1 MRCEVRPPLAAT
13 IPSSINPAKKYY
25 ELTILSAKR
34 VEFGVRV
41 AEKAMIAMHTVE
53 PPAKDGVQ
61 VMLNL
66 KRKQLDV
73 LFSLRIPMDDKMRK
87 FRFSLP
93 ISLISH
99 IYKTKD
105 STGLPS
111 LVIPFDST
119 PCFYMQKN
127 EGEDLG
133 DGRKQTSFSRTD
145 KIWSDWDTWYRVTDI
160 VDGAIRAVLRRTPV
174 MNHRDTAIIDIGT

>member
-1 MRCEVRPPLAAT
+1 MRSEIRPPLAAT
-13 IPSSINPAKKYY
+13 VPSPTNPAKKYY

-34 VEFGVRV
+34 IEFGVRV
-41 AEKAMIAMHTVE
+41 AEKAMIAMRTVV

-61 VMLNL
+61 VMLSL
-66 KRKQLDV
+66 KRKELDI
-73 LFSLRIPMDDKMRK
+73 LFSLHIPVDNRMRK

-105 STGLPS
+105 STGQPS

-160 VDGAIRAVLRRTPV
+160 VDGAIRTVLRRTPV
-174 MNHRDTAIIDIGT
+174 MNHRGTAIIDIGT